1 MRYLLSFL
9 LYIIILSSIAQ
20 NAPTNRGLKALV
32 ESYFTVPEITKYNP
46 STGHYFELDNIQASY
61 MRTVGQYLV
70 KSKNGLFL
78 LPDGTGRVYEIQ
90 LLNSKF
96 EIKRQDSTI
105 FFGYNFGFY
114 PFCYKETLYSFGGY
128 GYWRYNG
135 QLRAFLPKKGEWQI
149 ENLNREIPFGRGVY
163 NIPLVWYN
171 ESKGMLWI
179 GFSIYTQEG
188 ISKNIR
194 NSKNVID
201 SVYSLDLNKKQWS
214 VHGLMVPKVK
224 NLVNALSTRN
234 LGSSPWGQLLYDPVE
249 SSILLLNFN
258 ENKIQRLNQHD
269 TKSLVDM
276 LEAESIIYF
285 KDSTLHVG
293 LMKTWLTNPLSLTDS
308 LRLTK
313 KQFLFL
319 ESPLY
324 TPAQLILPIK
334 NNPYSSFQILLIG
347 ISIGLSMSG
356 LLALLYKFKNRI
368 IKDLTIP
375 LTKSGNTLTKLF
387 DDKEIELLSLV
398 ATNSRNFSG
407 TQIEDINKL
416 LGVLQKN
423 TEIQKKQRS
432 ETFIS
437 INRKWRYANSSN
449 DLLIKKK
456 RLIADKRSFEYFIEL
471 SDLEKINQ
479 LGFISIFKPSN

>member
-1 MRYLLSFL
+1 
-9 LYIIILSSIAQ
+9 
-20 NAPTNRGLKALV
+20 
-32 ESYFTVPEITKYNP
+32 
-46 STGHYFELDNIQASY
+46 
-61 MRTVGQYLV
+61 
-70 KSKNGLFL
+70 
-78 LPDGTGRVYEIQ
+78 
-90 LLNSKF
+90 
-96 EIKRQDSTI
+96 
-105 FFGYNFGFY
+105 
-114 PFCYKETLYSFGGY
+114 
-128 GYWRYNG
+128 
-135 QLRAFLPKKGEWQI
+135 
-149 ENLNREIPFGRGVY
+149 
-163 NIPLVWYN
+163 
-171 ESKGMLWI
+171 
-179 GFSIYTQEG
+179 
-188 ISKNIR
+188 
-194 NSKNVID
+194 
-201 SVYSLDLNKKQWS
+201 
-214 VHGLMVPKVK
+214 
-224 NLVNALSTRN
+224 
-234 LGSSPWGQLLYDPVE
+234 
-249 SSILLLNFN
+249 
-258 ENKIQRLNQHD
+258 
-269 TKSLVDM
+269 M

-479 LGFISIFKPSN
+479 LGFISIFKSSN